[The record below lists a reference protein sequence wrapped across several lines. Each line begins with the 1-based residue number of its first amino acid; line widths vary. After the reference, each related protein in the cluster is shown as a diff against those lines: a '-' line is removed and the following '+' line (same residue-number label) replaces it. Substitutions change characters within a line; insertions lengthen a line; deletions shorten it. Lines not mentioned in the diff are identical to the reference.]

1 MLIENHGLEPDIIV
15 EHLPRTR
22 RSTART
28 PSSTRGD
35 SLSAG
40 QDRGRPRA
48 GREPPPF
55 PDKSSRYSETTTSG
69 QGRGAGRERRTP
81 TRLMPTP
88 LPQPGLCNLLLC
100 FIVCVKRQLVVLLVF
115 LAEHFFD
122 RDLLD
127 PNMLI
132 GRRILTF
139 VGGLHKLERV
149 AIDHQRLVFRVQ
161 LYLDVA
167 PV

>member
-1 MLIENHGLEPDIIV
+1 
-15 EHLPRTR
+15 
-22 RSTART
+22 
-28 PSSTRGD
+28 
-35 SLSAG
+35 
-40 QDRGRPRA
+40 
-48 GREPPPF
+48 
-55 PDKSSRYSETTTSG
+55 
-69 QGRGAGRERRTP
+69 
-81 TRLMPTP
+81 MPTP
-88 LPQPGLCNLLLC
+88 LPQLGLCNLLLC

-115 LAEHFFD
+115 LVEQFFD